1 MAGVN
6 QRTRLTTRLFH
17 ESLLSLLKEKSID
30 KITVKELCQG
40 AELNRTTF
48 YLHYG
53 KPADVLAEIEDELI
67 CKTQSCLREL
77 KEENAVSRMHALLE
91 YIRDDREMF
100 LAVMCDHGTDEFR
113 LRFFNSIFPDGVM
126 DEPFRR
132 DARLKSYTEGYLV
145 SGAFAA
151 VYTWLLD
158 DCSLP
163 SLQLAE
169 LICGLSKNAVE
180 YFKG

>member
-1 MAGVN
+1 
-6 QRTRLTTRLFH
+6 
-17 ESLLSLLKEKSID
+17 
-30 KITVKELCQG
+30 
-40 AELNRTTF
+40 
-48 YLHYG
+48 
-53 KPADVLAEIEDELI
+53 
-67 CKTQSCLREL
+67 
-77 KEENAVSRMHALLE
+77 
-91 YIRDDREMF
+91 
-100 LAVMCDHGTDEFR
+100 
-113 LRFFNSIFPDGVM
+113 M

>member
-67 CKTQSCLREL
+67 CKTQSCLMEL
-77 KEENAVSRMHALLE
+77 KEENAVARMQALLE
-91 YIRDDREMF
+91 YIRGRPGD
-100 LAVMCDHGTDEFR
+100 
-113 LRFFNSIFPDGVM
+113 
-126 DEPFRR
+126 
-132 DARLKSYTEGYLV
+132 V
-145 SGAFAA
+145 SGRD
-151 VYTWLLD
+151 VRSRHRRISSPLLPEHF
-158 DCSLP
+158 SRT
-163 SLQLAE
+163 E
-169 LICGLSKNAVE
+169 
-180 YFKG
+180 